1 MAANVPLLLQAVSF
15 TILLTA
21 VAVCDIRRRIIPD
34 MLCAGIALT
43 SLLAFE
49 PKNLAGALIAVI
61 PLVIARFFGGI
72 EGGDIKLMK
81 PKIENDVFHEWCD
94 ALAACQYDRSL
105 KTTLTPIVSKLSDM
119 KRIISLFL
127 AFVLMISV
135 FLPMNAYAI
144 GDGNVDGG
152 GGGMGDGTNTDF
164 WNTGDEGVRVTVIRA
179 NDHG

>member
-1 MAANVPLLLQAVSF
+1 
-15 TILLTA
+15 
-21 VAVCDIRRRIIPD
+21 
-34 MLCAGIALT
+34 
-43 SLLAFE
+43 
-49 PKNLAGALIAVI
+49 
-61 PLVIARFFGGI
+61 
-72 EGGDIKLMK
+72 
-81 PKIENDVFHEWCD
+81 
-94 ALAACQYDRSL
+94 
-105 KTTLTPIVSKLSDM
+105 M

-179 NDHG
+179 NDHAVVTTPVVFVNKKVQRMGTKKCSTCQHGN